1 MARHTQHNVIYPLST
16 LIFRSVEMNSSC
28 LRYMCV
34 YYAILLYYSMLL
46 WTLLNSLY
54 GIAIS
59 YAFYIKHNSHNAHI
73 IHSLAACLFVWH
85 APSHIATSTN
95 VLFIHVCALCVC
107 VLWYVRSA
115 ILADRPKNWV
125 LYPSF
130 SYTTYIYN
138 SGIRLPILWL
148 SINDL
153 HFLSFRRLC
162 FVCTLA
168 TLIEIYMRWSL

>member
-28 LRYMCV
+28 LRNMCV

-54 GIAIS
+54 GMAIS

-107 VLWYVRSA
+107 VVVCALSHPGWPTKKTGCYIHHFR
-115 ILADRPKNWV
+115 ILHI
-125 LYPSF
+125 
-130 SYTTYIYN
+130 YT
-138 SGIRLPILWL
+138 IRALDCQFCGCP
-148 SINDL
+148 
-153 HFLSFRRLC
+153 
-162 FVCTLA
+162 
-168 TLIEIYMRWSL
+168 